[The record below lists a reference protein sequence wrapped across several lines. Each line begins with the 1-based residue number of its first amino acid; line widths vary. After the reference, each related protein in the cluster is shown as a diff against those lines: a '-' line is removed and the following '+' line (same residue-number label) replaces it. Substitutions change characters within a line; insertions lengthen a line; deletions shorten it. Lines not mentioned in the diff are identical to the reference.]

1 MPKYTVTIINPS
13 GLHARPAARFV
24 EAARS
29 LSCDVLVKNLTTDS
43 NTVDAKS
50 ILGILTLGVEQ
61 GHVLEINTFGDSAE
75 QAGEDLVRLV
85 AEELVKI
92 DEPDQVNKDL
102 I

>member
-24 EAARS
+24 EAARA

-61 GHVLEINTFGDSAE
+61 GHVLEINTLGDGAE